1 MLKNLITVGLFSVA
15 LLSFQ
20 TASSAEAK
28 ATPSGVAGMVSL
40 SPGCPG
46 PQRKDQDC
54 TKPVVGK
61 DVELLDRKGKLIGK
75 ATTGDDG
82 KFTINAK
89 HGKYMLKVNV
99 EAMYPKCPNLDVTIK
114 RHAMTD
120 ANISC
125 DSGMR

>member
-1 MLKNLITVGLFSVA
+1 MLKKRITGGLLLTA

-20 TASSAEAK
+20 TTLFAETK
-28 ATPSGVAGMVSL
+28 ATPSGVAGIVSL

-61 DVELLDRKGKLIGK
+61 VVELLDHKGKVVGK

-82 KFTINAK
+82 KFAINAK
-89 HGKYMLKVNV
+89 HGKYSLKVNV
-99 EAMYPKCPNLDVTIK
+99 EAMYPKCPNVDVTIK
-114 RHAMTD
+114 RHAMTES
-120 ANISC
+120 NIAC